1 MLEEASRARRG
12 SADHSFRP
20 TMRKS
25 GPALSVLSNLD
36 SPIAGRAESAAHARV
51 AKARD
56 EPDLAVAKD
65 EQQRRRGASQP
76 LHRPGIG
83 QVDELAA
90 RAAGSSQLVCE
101 AKQQRPLTAS
111 CLLRL
116 AAAAVSK
123 RRR

>member
-1 MLEEASRARRG
+1 LRQQMPNAGPAGSCNGHPETARRERNRLLRLG
-12 SADHSFRP
+12 
-20 TMRKS
+20 
-25 GPALSVLSNLD
+25 
-36 SPIAGRAESAAHARV
+36 
-51 AKARD
+51 
-56 EPDLAVAKD
+56 
-65 EQQRRRGASQP
+65 EQQRRRSLTSLLVRTNSSGAAARARP